1 MILQIRNSLLL
12 TRSCVNVIGMVD
24 IFILI
29 LQMQKQP
36 RILLKRSVLFYP
48 ISGNKISLSIPPE
61 KAILRKSVIA
71 FYEYVNNSSV
81 DGTNERIF
89 PNLIEYRNFLRDVF
103 IYKMTDFEKRR
114 FEIEEVLLLLEPY
127 TDGELSFC

>member
-36 RILLKRSVLFYP
+36 RILLKTICALLSYIWKQNKP
-48 ISGNKISLSIPPE
+48 IDPTE

>member
-36 RILLKRSVLFYP
+36 RILLKRSVLFILYLETNKP
-48 ISGNKISLSIPPE
+48 IDPTE

-89 PNLIEYRNFLRDVF
+89 LI
-103 IYKMTDFEKRR
+103 
-114 FEIEEVLLLLEPY
+114 
-127 TDGELSFC
+127 